1 MMRFARRHTGTTSFT
16 RRKYRGTIP
25 RRRNGENM
33 KKLLVMVYSVFAY
46 ALFFVTFLY
55 AIGFVANVFVPK
67 SVDSGTATDPVI
79 SGVIDALLLSVFAV
93 QHSVMARQWFKKMWT
108 KIIDRSIERST
119 YVVLASLA
127 LDLLYW
133 QWRPITN
140 VLWSVEAPAGVIALK
155 AICGAGWLIVLLSTM
170 M

>member
-1 MMRFARRHTGTTSFT
+1 MKLFAGRHAGTISFT
-16 RRKYRGTIP
+16 RRKYRDTI
-25 RRRNGENM
+25 RRRQNGEIM

-55 AIGFVANVFVPK
+55 AIGFVANVFVSK
-67 SVDSGTATDPVI
+67 SVDSGTATDPVM

-93 QHSVMARQWFKKMWT
+93 QHSVMARQWFKQIWT

-133 QWRPITN
+133 QWKPITN
-140 VLWSVEAPAGVIALK
+140 MVWSVDAPAGVIALK
-155 AICGAGWLIVLLSTM
+155 AICGAGWLIV
-170 M
+170 